1 MEDVILT
8 SYKYQNDGDTV
19 LTGYRVVEKMEDSP
33 VFFADAPPALA
44 ATKKLLPEVLTA
56 VNNAKGR
63 DVEAVQLK
71 NNLKEELVGLLT
83 ELAAYVTLKCKGDR
97 LMLLSSGFPISG
109 ASGTKVE
116 QVIEK
121 LEVDLGAPGQA
132 TTTVKRLRGGRAYMH
147 QYTTETPT
155 AETVWHN
162 EAGKHPSHTF
172 SGLKSMEKHWFRVV
186 AVAADGENIIS
197 PIVWR
202 VIQ

>member
-8 SYKYQNDGDTV
+8 SYKYLRDGDTV
-19 LTGYRVVEKMEDSP
+19 LTGYRVVEKMEGNANFPDPPP
-33 VFFADAPPALA
+33 VLA

-56 VNNAKGR
+56 VNTAKGR

-71 NNLKEELVGLLT
+71 NNLKAELVGLLA
-83 ELAAYVTLKCKGDR
+83 ELADYVTLKCKGDR

-109 ASGTKVE
+109 ASSTQVD
-116 QVIEK
+116 QVIQE

-132 TTTVKRLRGGRAYMH
+132 TTTVKRLRGARAYLH
-147 QYTTETPT
+147 QYTTELPT
-155 AETVWHN
+155 AETVWHI
-162 EAGKHPSHTF
+162 EAGKRPSHTF
-172 SGLKSMEKHWFRVV
+172 GGLKSMEKYWFRVV

-197 PIVWR
+197 PVVWR

>member
-1 MEDVILT
+1 MEDVILS
-8 SYKYQNDGDTV
+8 SYKYLRDSDTV
-19 LTGYRVVEKMEDSP
+19 LTGYRIVEKMESNPDFS
-33 VFFADAPPALA
+33 DAPPALA
-44 ATKKLLPEVLTA
+44 TTKKLLPDVLTA

-71 NNLKEELVGLLT
+71 NNLKDELVGLLT
-83 ELAAYVTLKCKGDR
+83 ELAEYVTLKCKGDR

-109 ASGTKVE
+109 ASSTQLE

-121 LEVDLGAPGQA
+121 LEVDLGAPGEA
-132 TTTVKRLRGGRAYMH
+132 TTTVKRLRGARAYMH
-147 QYTTETPT
+147 QYTTEPP
-155 AETVWHN
+155 AVETVWHN

-172 SGLKSMEKHWFRVV
+172 RGLKSMEKYWFRVV

>member
-8 SYKYQNDGDTV
+8 SYKYLSDGDTV
-19 LTGYRVVEKMEDSP
+19 LTGYRVVEKMEDSSN
-33 VFFADAPPALA
+33 FSDAPPAFA
-44 ATKKLLPEVLTA
+44 ATKQLLPEVLTA

-71 NNLKEELVGLLT
+71 NNLKAELVGLLT
-83 ELAAYVTLKCKGDR
+83 ELAEYVTIKCKGDR

-109 ASGTKVE
+109 ASSTQVE

-132 TTTVKRLRGGRAYMH
+132 TTTVKRLRGARAYMH
-147 QYTTETPT
+147 QFTTEPPT
-155 AETVWHN
+155 SETVWRN

-186 AVAADGENIIS
+186 VVAADGENIIS

>member
-1 MEDVILT
+1 MEDVILS
-8 SYKYQNDGDTV
+8 SYKYLRDGDTV
-19 LTGYRVVEKMEDSP
+19 LTGYRVVEKMEDNPNFSDP
-33 VFFADAPPALA
+33 PPALA
-44 ATKKLLPEVLTA
+44 ATKTLLPEVLTA

-109 ASGTKVE
+109 ATGTKVE

-132 TTTVKRLRGGRAYMH
+132 TTTVKRLRGAGAYMH
-147 QYTTETPT
+147 QFTTETPT
-155 AETVWHN
+155 AETVWNN
-162 EAGKHPSHTF
+162 EAGKHASHTR
-172 SGLKSMEKHWFRVV
+172 SEERRV
-186 AVAADGENIIS
+186 GK
-197 PIVWR
+197 WG
-202 VIQ
+202 

>member
-8 SYKYQNDGDTV
+8 SYKYLRDGDTV
-19 LTGYRVVEKMEDSP
+19 LAGYRVVEKMENNPDFS
-33 VFFADAPPALA
+33 DAPPALA
-44 ATKKLLPEVLTA
+44 ATKKLLPDVLAA

-63 DVEAVQLK
+63 DVEAIQLK
-71 NNLKEELVGLLT
+71 NNLKDELVGLLT
-83 ELAAYVTLKCKGDR
+83 ELADYVTLKCKGDR
-97 LMLLSSGFPISG
+97 LKLLSSGFPISG
-109 ASGTKVE
+109 ASSTQVE

-132 TTTVKRLRGGRAYMH
+132 TTTVKRLRGARAYMH
-147 QYTTETPT
+147 QYTTETPV

-162 EAGKHPSHTF
+162 EAGKLPSHTF
-172 SGLKSMEKHWFRVV
+172 SGLKSMEKYWFRVV

-197 PIVWR
+197 PVVWR

>member
-1 MEDVILT
+1 MEDVILS
-8 SYKYQNDGDTV
+8 SYKYLRDGDTV

-33 VFFADAPPALA
+33 NFSDAPPALA

-109 ASGTKVE
+109 ASSTQLDQVIQELEVEIKTPGVATTKVN
-116 QVIEK
+116 
-121 LEVDLGAPGQA
+121 
-132 TTTVKRLRGGRAYMH
+132 RLRGARAYLH
-147 QYTTETPT
+147 QYTTEEPT
-155 AETVWHN
+155 AETVWHI
-162 EAGKHPSHTF
+162 EAGKHPHYTF
-172 SGLKSMEKHWFRVV
+172 NGLKSMEKYWFRVV
-186 AVAADGENIIS
+186 AVSRDGQNITS
-197 PIVWR
+197 PLVWR

>member
-8 SYKYQNDGDTV
+8 SYKYLRDSDTV
-19 LTGYRVVEKMEDSP
+19 TIANRVVEKMENNPNFSDP
-33 VFFADAPPALA
+33 PPALA
-44 ATKKLLPEVLTA
+44 AAKKLLPEVLSA
-56 VNNAKGR
+56 VGNAKGR

-71 NNLKEELVGLLT
+71 NDLKDELVALLT
-83 ELAAYVTLKCKGDR
+83 ELADYVTLKCKGDR

-109 ASGTKVE
+109 ATSTQVE

-121 LEVDLGAPGQA
+121 LDVDLGAPGQV
-132 TTTVKRLRGGRAYMH
+132 TTTVKRLRGARAYMH

-172 SGLKSMEKHWFRVV
+172 SGLKSMEKYWFRVV

>member
-1 MEDVILT
+1 MEDVILS
-8 SYKYQNDGDTV
+8 SYKYLRDSDTV
-19 LTGYRVVEKMEDSP
+19 LIGYRVVEKMESNPDFS
-33 VFFADAPPALA
+33 DAPPALA
-44 ATKKLLPEVLTA
+44 TTKKLLPDVLAA

-71 NNLKEELVGLLT
+71 NNLKGELVGLLT
-83 ELAAYVTLKCKGDR
+83 ELAEYVTLKCKGDR

-109 ASGTKVE
+109 ASSTQLE

-121 LEVDLGAPGQA
+121 LEVDLGAPGEA
-132 TTTVKRLRGGRAYMH
+132 TTTVKRLRGARAYMH
-147 QYTTETPT
+147 QYTTEPP
-155 AETVWHN
+155 AVETVWHN

-172 SGLKSMEKHWFRVV
+172 RGLKSMEKYWFRVV

>member
-8 SYKYQNDGDTV
+8 SYKYLRDGDTV
-19 LTGYRVVEKMEDSP
+19 LTGYRVVEKMESNP
-33 VFFADAPPALA
+33 NFPDAPPALA

-56 VNNAKGR
+56 VNNAQGR

-71 NNLKEELVGLLT
+71 NNLKVELVGLLT

-109 ASGTKVE
+109 ATSTQVE
-116 QVIEK
+116 QVIQE
-121 LEVDLGAPGQA
+121 LEVEIGAPGVA
-132 TTTVKRLRGGRAYMH
+132 TTKVNRLRGARAYMH
-147 QYTTETPT
+147 QYTTEMPT
-155 AETVWHN
+155 AETVWHF
-162 EAGKHPSHTF
+162 EAGKRPSHTF
-172 SGLKSMEKHWFRVV
+172 SGLKSMEKYWFRVV

-197 PIVWR
+197 PVVSR

>member
-8 SYKYQNDGDTV
+8 SYKYLSDGDTV
-19 LTGYRVVEKMEDSP
+19 LTGYRVVEKMEDNPNFS
-33 VFFADAPPALA
+33 DAPPALA
-44 ATKKLLPEVLTA
+44 ETKKLLPEVLTA

-71 NNLKEELVGLLT
+71 NNLKAELVGLLT
-83 ELAAYVTLKCKGDR
+83 GLADYVTLKCKGDR

-109 ASGTKVE
+109 ASSTQLE
-116 QVIEK
+116 QKIQE
-121 LEVDLGAPGQA
+121 LEVAIGAPGVA
-132 TTTVKRLRGGRAYMH
+132 TTKVSRLRGARAYLH
-147 QYTTETPT
+147 QYTTEEPT
-155 AETVWHN
+155 AETVWNN
-162 EAGKHPSHTF
+162 EAGKRPSYTF